1 MDFADTPQIIAG
13 CLAGD
18 EDAIERLVQQYQAGV
33 FRLALSVL
41 VDPLEANEAAQ
52 DTFIA
57 ALRALGNYQDKS
69 TFKAWLYTIALNTSR
84 SRLRKRKA
92 AQRLRN
98 TLQALFKIQ
107 AQKTPTAED
116 AVIQNEKEAALWSAM
131 EKLGEKH
138 RIPIVLRYFQD
149 LSTAEIA
156 EILQI
161 NEGTVFSRLHNG
173 RERLRVELE
182 KQAGFTGEHYD

>member
-1 MDFADTPQIIAG
+1 
-13 CLAGD
+13 
-18 EDAIERLVQQYQAGV
+18 
-33 FRLALSVL
+33 
-41 VDPLEANEAAQ
+41 
-52 DTFIA
+52 
-57 ALRALGNYQDKS
+57 
-69 TFKAWLYTIALNTSR
+69 
-84 SRLRKRKA
+84 
-92 AQRLRN
+92 
-98 TLQALFKIQ
+98 
-107 AQKTPTAED
+107 
-116 AVIQNEKEAALWSAM
+116 M
-131 EKLGEKH
+131 EKLGEEH

>member
-41 VDPLEANEAAQ
+41 DDPLEANEAAQ

-116 AVIQNEKEAALWSAM
+116 AVIQNEKEAA
-131 EKLGEKH
+131 
-138 RIPIVLRYFQD
+138 
-149 LSTAEIA
+149 
-156 EILQI
+156 
-161 NEGTVFSRLHNG
+161 
-173 RERLRVELE
+173 
-182 KQAGFTGEHYD
+182 

>member
-18 EDAIERLVQQYQAGV
+18 EGAIERLVQQYQAGV

-41 VDPLEANEAAQ
+41 DDPLEANEAAQ

-173 RERLRVELE
+173 RVRLRVELE